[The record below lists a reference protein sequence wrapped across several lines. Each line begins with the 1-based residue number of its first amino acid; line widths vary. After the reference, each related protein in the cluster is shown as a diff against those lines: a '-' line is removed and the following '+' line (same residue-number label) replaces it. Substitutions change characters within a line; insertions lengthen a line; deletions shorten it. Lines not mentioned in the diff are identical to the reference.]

1 MIETHINDNTL
12 KVHVLTL
19 KLCNEKELSGLTNV
33 SDLLWPVEA
42 LDDIFP
48 YHKQYILKIWYFKDK
63 MNLFFLKTLLLQYA
77 IRKILLGL
85 LKYKISKTEGWKK
98 NNW

>member
-1 MIETHINDNTL
+1 MIETHINNNTL

-63 MNLFFLKTLLLQYA
+63 MNLFFFKDSSLA
-77 IRKILLGL
+77 ICDPENLTWIVE
-85 LKYKISKTEGWKK
+85 I
-98 NNW
+98 